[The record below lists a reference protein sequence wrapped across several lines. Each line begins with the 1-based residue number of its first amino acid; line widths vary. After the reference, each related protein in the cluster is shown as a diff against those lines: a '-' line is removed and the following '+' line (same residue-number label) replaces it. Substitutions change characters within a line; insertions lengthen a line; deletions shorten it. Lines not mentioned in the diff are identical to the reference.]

1 MGQVGVPGLQ
11 SRTWGDLGNEPVMSA
26 VFATFPAIIIVF
38 NLNDVA
44 SLEHTKYVGMLHY
57 NGGFG
62 KRGFRK
68 EGWSGIFGSEEEC
81 IGDQREGNG
90 HMSDS
95 RRSLSSSLILDC
107 LPSMAGSG

>member
-62 KRGFRK
+62 KTGFRK
-68 EGWSGIFGSEEEC
+68 EGWSGISVVKKNASGT
-81 IGDQREGNG
+81 RERVMG
-90 HMSDS
+90 
-95 RRSLSSSLILDC
+95 I
-107 LPSMAGSG
+107 